1 MADQPPTDRTRTVRS
16 PGRGH
21 YDRET
26 IDSILDA
33 GILCHVAYVLDGA
46 PVVTPTLYWR
56 HDDRVYWHGSSA
68 SRMLRKSAGTEV
80 CLTVSHLDGIVLARS
95 GFHSSINYRSV
106 MFFGTAEIVP
116 DADQPAVLDH
126 FIEHLAP
133 GRLQTLRPPT
143 DHELKA
149 TVILSISIN
158 ECSAKV
164 RTGPPVDDE
173 TDYALSTWAG
183 VIPVTTTLGAPIP
196 DPHLPEATPIPPDVT
211 ALYQTTWARPHPA
224 EG

>member
-1 MADQPPTDRTRTVRS
+1 MADQPPTDRTRTVRA
-16 PGRGH
+16 PDRGH

-26 IDSILDA
+26 IDAILDA

-106 MFFGTAEIVP
+106 MLFGTAEVVP

-133 GRLQTLRPPT
+133 GRLETLRPPT
-143 DHELKA
+143 DQELKA
-149 TVILSISIN
+149 TTILSIPIN
-158 ECSAKV
+158 EASAKI
-164 RTGPPVDDE
+164 RTGPPADDE
-173 TDYALSTWAG
+173 EDYALPTWAG
-183 VIPVTTTLGAPIP
+183 VIPVTTTLGDPIP
-196 DPHLPEATPIPPDVT
+196 DPRLDPTIEIPTDVT
-211 ALYQTTWARPHPA
+211 ALYQTPWARPNPA
-224 EG
+224 D